1 MDLAAPHRPGEP
13 VGPRLMTRSVF
24 HDFADLVIST
34 DAAAAAHAY
43 SRGVQ
48 LLITSSAEA
57 GAVLRD
63 AVRADPN
70 FALARVALAL
80 AVDARG
86 LAAEDHDWADWADTT
101 FAAATRR
108 ERQHIEVIGW
118 FSAASENARPCS
130 GREHLREFP
139 KTSLSRMS

>member
-1 MDLAAPHRPGEP
+1 
-13 VGPRLMTRSVF
+13 MTRSVF

-48 LLITSSAEA
+48 LLITSTAEA
-57 GAVLRD
+57 EAVLRD

-86 LAAEDHDWADWADTT
+86 LAAEDHECADWADTT
-101 FAAATRR
+101 LAGSDSTGTSTHRSDQAGSQRR
-108 ERQHIEVIGW
+108 
-118 FSAASENARPCS
+118 ARARSSTGP
-130 GREHLREFP
+130 
-139 KTSLSRMS
+139 